1 MLIYQCKNTITNRVY
16 IGRTVRTLSVRKSEH
31 LKELRLGTKGGL
43 WQKDYDL
50 YGESSLV
57 FTILEHINSINISI
71 SDRERELILVNNT
84 LEPNGY
90 NKTLTSGAV
99 ISASALAQQSR
110 HSLHTLEQIMLLAV
124 GSEYKDSKEIA
135 DYCSVSEN
143 VVQDLLRCKSYLWLE
158 EFFPELYSAIQ
169 AMNNSGHTRAA
180 YIKSA
185 AMLSALDLYLHSGL
199 TQEDIVKAAGISI
212 HAFRDLIRG
221 KAYKSIRELNSSLYD
236 AATRKYTEYNKL
248 RTSIKKVIN
257 TTTGQ
262 IYEFSTCAEGARLL
276 NVDRRR
282 LSELLSGVRKQY
294 NSIEVCS

>member
-43 WQKDYDL
+43 WQEDYDL

-57 FTILEHINSINISI
+57 FTILEHVNSISI

-90 NKTLTSGAV
+90 NKTLTSGAI
-99 ISASALAQQSR
+99 ISASALAQQSQ
-110 HSLHTLEQIMLLAV
+110 HSLRTLEQIMLLAV
-124 GSEYKDSKEIA
+124 GNEYKDSKEIA

-158 EFFPELYSAIQ
+158 EFFPELYSTIQ
-169 AMNNSGHTRAA
+169 AMNNSGHTRAT

-185 AMLSALDLYLHSGL
+185 AMLSALDLYLHGGL
-199 TQEDIVKAAGISI
+199 TQEYIAKAAGISI

-221 KAYKSIRELNSSLYD
+221 KAYKSIRELNPSLYD
-236 AATRKYTEYNKL
+236 AAMRKYNEYSKL
-248 RTSIKKVIN
+248 HASIKKVIN

-276 NVDRRR
+276 NVDHRR